1 MPMAKA
7 LSAHPYLSKGRQTA
21 ALRDLTVIFP
31 LGTLKKGDI
40 IVVSYVGYQS
50 QEIAW
55 TGEPL
60 NIVLKED
67 AEVLDE
73 VVVIGYGAVRKADMA
88 GSVAVLDNKNFK
100 DQLITQV
107 ADALQ
112 GRVSGVMLRTAA
124 SPGEA

>member
-1 MPMAKA
+1 M
-7 LSAHPYLSKGRQTA
+7 
-21 ALRDLTVIFP
+21 
-31 LGTLKKGDI
+31 
-40 IVVSYVGYQS
+40 
-50 QEIAW
+50 
-55 TGEPL
+55 
-60 NIVLKED
+60 KED

-112 GRVSGVMLRTAA
+112 GVSVAFMLRTAA

>member
-1 MPMAKA
+1 
-7 LSAHPYLSKGRQTA
+7 
-21 ALRDLTVIFP
+21 LRNV
-31 LGTLKKGDI
+31 KKGDI

-100 DQLITQV
+100 DQPITQV

-112 GRVSGVMLRTAA
+112 GRVSGVH
-124 SPGEA
+124 